1 MGEYLTTIMRWVH
14 ISSVV
19 TLIGGIVYARFV
31 MIPSAVSLAPDARTA
46 LDENAARRFRPAVY
60 AAMAGLVLS
69 GVFNYLSKPGHSV
82 RYSALFGV
90 KMLLALHVF
99 SVAILVSVP
108 KNPRRARQLLGAAIS
123 GLAIILIAA
132 YLKGIA

>member
-1 MGEYLTTIMRWVH
+1 MGEILTALMRWVH

-31 MIPSAVSLAPDARTA
+31 MIPSSALSHDAPTDMEERAAA
-46 LDENAARRFRPAVY
+46 LFRPMVF
-60 AAMAGLVLS
+60 AAMTGLVLS
-69 GVFNYLSKPGHSV
+69 GLYNYLSKPGQSV
-82 RYSALFGV
+82 LYHALFGV

-99 SVAILVSVP
+99 SVAILTTAP
-108 KNPRRARQLLGAAIS
+108 KNPRRARQLFGAAVS
-123 GLAIILIAA
+123 GLTIVLISA